1 MALQARND
9 IHLARRLWHFSGVM
23 AVFAAYWLLDKPK
36 ANWVATAGTV
46 ICVGLDLARLYV
58 PKLNR
63 FLIIFFAPFMRKSEM
78 RKLTGISSLLIG
90 VTLIIWIYPKRVGL
104 LAILFLAVA
113 DPLASYCGIRFGRD
127 KLVGNKSVQGTF
139 AAFLACFALAMVY
152 LLGLHLMTER
162 LFIVCLLAALIGA
175 ASELIPVFGL
185 DDNLVFPVL
194 SATGLTGLFY
204 VFGGL

>member
-9 IHLARRLWHFSGVM
+9 IHLARRLWHFTGVM
-23 AVFAAYWLLDKPK
+23 CVFVLYWMIDKPK
-36 ANWVATAGTV
+36 ANWVATICTV
-46 ICVGLDLARLYV
+46 VFLSFDVARLYL

-63 FLIIFFAPFMRKSEM
+63 FLILFFAPFMRKSEL
-78 RKLTGISSLLIG
+78 RKLSGVSSLLLGITI
-90 VTLIIWIYPKRVGL
+90 VIWAYPKRVGL

-127 KLVGNKSVQGTF
+127 KLVGHKSVQGSF
-139 AAFLACFALAMVY
+139 AAFLACFALSMIY
-152 LLGLHLMTER
+152 LLWLHLMTER
-162 LFIVCLLAALIGA
+162 VFIVCLLAALIGA
-175 ASELIPVFGL
+175 ASELVPVFDL

>member
-9 IHLARRLWHFSGVM
+9 IHLARRLWHFTGVM
-23 AVFAAYWLLDKPK
+23 CVFVLYWMIDKPK
-36 ANWVATAGTV
+36 ANWVATICTV
-46 ICVGLDLARLYV
+46 VFLSFDVARLYL

-63 FLIIFFAPFMRKSEM
+63 FLILFFAPFMRKSEL
-78 RKLTGISSLLIG
+78 RKLSGVSSLLLGITI
-90 VTLIIWIYPKRVGL
+90 VIWAYPKRVGL
-104 LAILFLAVA
+104 LAVLFLAVA

-127 KLVGNKSVQGTF
+127 KLVGHKSVQGTF
-139 AAFLACFALAMVY
+139 AAFLACFALSMIY
-152 LLGLHLMTER
+152 LLSLHLMTER
-162 LFIVCLLAALIGA
+162 VFIVCLLAALIGA
-175 ASELIPVFGL
+175 ASELVPVFGL